1 MKNYSLVI
9 GGANV
14 DIHGFPDNKLL
25 LRDSNPG
32 KLKISLG
39 GVGRNIADNMARLGL
54 STKLITA
61 LGDDVYAAK
70 IREGA
75 SLINLDLSEA
85 MTVSDAMSSTYLSIL
100 DENGDMALAL
110 SDMAIIDKINID
122 FIRSKEEVIMGAT
135 LTVLDTN
142 LSSELLDNMTLAFP
156 DTPFLLDTVSSTKA
170 QKVKGFIGRFHTIKP
185 NKAEAEMLSGIK
197 IKSDDDLIRIE
208 EYFLNQGV
216 KRLFITLNKEG
227 VYYSDGLNRGKMKAI
242 QAKVINATGAG
253 DAFVAALAYCHVNGF
268 GIEKTTRFAQCAS
281 LLALSHEDTINPNMS
296 VENISK
302 LLI

>member
-14 DIHGFPDNKLL
+14 DIQGFPDNKLH

-32 KLKISLG
+32 KLKMSLG
-39 GVGRNIADNMARLGL
+39 GVGRNIADNMCRLGL
-54 STKLITA
+54 TTKLITA

-75 SLINLDLSEA
+75 RLINLDLSDA
-85 MTVSDAMSSTYLSIL
+85 LTVSEEMSSTYLSIL

-110 SDMAIIDKINID
+110 SDMSIIDKLDMN
-122 FIRSKEEVIMGAT
+122 FIRQKEDVMMGST

-142 LSSELLDNMTLAFP
+142 LSSELLDKITLAFP
-156 DTPFLLDTVSSTKA
+156 NTPFLLDTVSSTKA
-170 QKVKGFIGRFHTIKP
+170 QKVKSFIGRFHTIKP

-197 IKSDDDLIRIE
+197 IESDDDLNRIE

-227 VYYSDGLNRGKMKAI
+227 VYYADGQNRGKMKAKL
-242 QAKVINATGAG
+242 AEVINATGAG
-253 DAFVAALAYCHVNGF
+253 DAFVAALAFCHVHGI
-268 GIEKTTRFAQCAS
+268 GIEETARFSQCAS

-296 VENISK
+296 FENITK
-302 LLI
+302 LLY

>member
-14 DIHGFPDNKLL
+14 DIQGFPDNKLH

-61 LGDDVYAAK
+61 LGDDVYATK

-75 SLINLDLSEA
+75 LKINLDLSDS
-85 MTVSDAMSSTYLSIL
+85 MTVSNAMSSTYLSIL

-110 SDMAIIDKINID
+110 SDMAIIDKLDMN
-122 FIRSKEEVIMGAT
+122 FISQKDEVIKGST
-135 LTVLDTN
+135 LTVIDTN
-142 LSSELLDNMTLAFP
+142 LNCELLDKMTQAFP

-170 QKVKGFIGRFHTIKP
+170 LKVKTFIGRFHTIKP

-197 IKSDDDLIRIE
+197 IESDDDFIRIE

-227 VYYSDGLNRGKMKAI
+227 VYYTDGQNRGKMKAI
-242 QAKVINATGAG
+242 QANVINATGAG
-253 DAFVAALAYCHVNGF
+253 DAFVAALAYCHVQGF
-268 GIEKTTRFAQCAS
+268 GIEDTARFAQ
-281 LLALSHEDTINPNMS
+281 
-296 VENISK
+296 
-302 LLI
+302 